1 MGFGLCVLGYLL
13 TIFDAFAAGII
24 GWPLFAFGLWK
35 LSSVDKR
42 FRAASAV
49 SLLCTAYPVI
59 ILVSMLGSYSTQSV
73 SYKYVYIAYLVLC
86 ALLHALYLTLIKELA
101 GKNGGESI
109 ALSASM
115 WMIFTLL
122 FYACA
127 VFSVFSPKIMS
138 TDLAEGF
145 IRVVAV
151 MKYFIGLANL
161 WFLYTCYAKITTQK
175 QIEKDNAYFAKEKAK
190 EEERK
195 RKRKSEDDKD
205 A

>member
-24 GWPLFAFGLWK
+24 GWPLLAFGMWK

-42 FRAASAV
+42 FRIASV
-49 SLLCTAYPVI
+49 ISLVCTVYPVM
-59 ILVSMLGSYSTQSV
+59 ILASMLGSYSTEGSLHHFI
-73 SYKYVYIAYLVLC
+73 YIAYLVLC
-86 ALLHALYLTLIKELA
+86 GGLHAVYLTLVKELA
-101 GKNGGESI
+101 KSNGGDSI

-115 WMIFTLL
+115 WMIFTLV
-122 FYACA
+122 FYASA
-127 VFSVFSPKIMS
+127 VFATFSPKFMS
-138 TDLAEGF
+138 TELAEGF

-151 MKYFIGLANL
+151 MKYFIGFANL

-175 QIEKDNAYFAKEKAK
+175 QIEKDKAYFAKEKAK
-190 EEERK
+190 QEER
-195 RKRKSEDDKD
+195 RKKKSMEEDKD

>member
-13 TIFDAFAAGII
+13 TIFDAFAAGIV
-24 GWPLFAFGLWK
+24 GWPLLAFGMWK

-42 FRAASAV
+42 FRVASAI
-49 SLLCTAYPVI
+49 SLLCTAYPVM
-59 ILVSMLGSYSTQSV
+59 ILASMLGSYNTDSESFR
-73 SYKYVYIAYLVLC
+73 YVYIAYLVLC
-86 ALLHALYLTLIKELA
+86 AIFHAVYLTLVK
-101 GKNGGESI
+101 KMTKNNGGESI

-115 WMIFTLL
+115 WMIFTML

-127 VFSVFSPKIMS
+127 IFAVFSPKVMS
-138 TDLAEGF
+138 EELAEGF

-161 WFLYTCYAKITTQK
+161 WFLYTCYAKITTKK
-175 QIEKDNAYFAKEKAK
+175 QIAKDNAYFAKEKAK
-190 EEERK
+190 AEERK
-195 RKRKSEDDKD
+195 KKRESEDNKN